1 MFLATMVI
9 FQPVKGRGP
18 SNAVTHVLTDMSKP
32 LAYHLYTAINDHK
45 KGVWKGER
53 KWTQKWSSPESQ
65 SFTTSLSTEGWGGW
79 ARTSLQLQE
88 TTHVSG
94 P

>member
-1 MFLATMVI
+1 MVI

-53 KWTQKWSSPESQ
+53 KWTQKNGLLLKVNP
-65 SFTTSLSTEGWGGW
+65 LLLHRALKVGAGG
-79 ARTSLQLQE
+79 RVL
-88 TTHVSG
+88 VSNSKRQHM
-94 P
+94 